1 MLQELGYL
9 KVACLRHIRY
19 FGVLLWNE
27 IAVDWLSVAM
37 WFGIC
42 SCYGARM
49 WRHSLVRPLF
59 VVKTMWFGIPDFCN
73 VEEEW
78 VGHSVKDHEVRDGND
93 V

>member
-9 KVACLRHIRY
+9 KVACLRHKRY

-49 WRHSLVRPLF
+49 WRHGLVRPLF